1 MLNRKNVTAI
11 SMCVVQSMGFLL
23 LLLIGSTANAD
34 NRVLDIETQDG
45 KYTFDVELALNDK
58 ERAVGLMNRPHMNAD
73 SGMLF
78 RFDFVQPVAMWM
90 KNTLIPLDMFFI
102 RADGTVAN
110 IHHNAE
116 PHSETV
122 IRSSEAVLYVLEL
135 NGGVAAKLNIKSGDT
150 IIHPIIGAN

>member
-1 MLNRKNVTAI
+1 MPEHKSVSASPMAI
-11 SMCVVQSMGFLL
+11 VQLMVLLL
-23 LLLIGSTANAD
+23 LLLISSRAYAD
-34 NRVLDIETQDG
+34 SSLLEIETQDG
-45 KYTFDVELALNDK
+45 KYIFNVELALNNN
-58 ERAVGLMNRPHMNAD
+58 ERAVGLMNRQHMDAD

-78 RFDFVQPVAMWM
+78 RFDYVRPVAMWM

-116 PHSETV
+116 PHSESV

-135 NGGVAAKLNIKSGDT
+135 NGGVAARLNIKPGDKIT
-150 IIHPIIGAN
+150 HPIIDTE